1 MAIQWSAAAINP
13 HLVDAVLTAVY
24 NNRLASDEMQ
34 HRRLSKIVKVTKA
47 PP

>member
-24 NNRLASDEMQ
+24 NNRLASDEC
-34 HRRLSKIVKVTKA
+34 SIVA
-47 PP
+47 CQR